1 VWEKGVAP
9 LGTGIKKH
17 HQAEAICEGVGKIGH
32 ILAAHFP
39 IKPDDAD
46 ELKGVIIGD

>member
-1 VWEKGVAP
+1 MRRTLNGFLVV
-9 LGTGIKKH
+9 
-17 HQAEAICEGVGKIGH
+17 VV
-32 ILAAHFP
+32 AAHFP